1 MAKKRQKKGS
11 SKISS
16 KVEHEEDEDQPLQEG
31 DIARRH
37 DFEGLI
43 SCETGA
49 ALGPIVSAQLV
60 PWVPPFTAEYLIILA
75 DPRAQSSDL
84 RRGIQYISSNAS
96 PDILQ
101 QVIAINSDEVNI
113 TKSWIDRTMT
123 QGGNDGSDTEGDA
136 ALIRIFSDRNWE
148 WMQRYSA
155 VDDGRWSMSMMVIDS
170 DAVIRRVIRDVDP
183 SQACQLLAEA
193 IDKR

>member
-1 MAKKRQKKGS
+1 MS
-11 SKISS
+11 TS
-16 KVEHEEDEDQPLQEG
+16 L
-31 DIARRH
+31 
-37 DFEGLI
+37 
-43 SCETGA
+43 
-49 ALGPIVSAQLV
+49 
-60 PWVPPFTAEYLIILA
+60 
-75 DPRAQSSDL
+75 QSSDL
-84 RRGIQYISSNAS
+84 RRAIQYISSNAS

-123 QGGNDGSDTEGDA
+123 QRGDDGSDTEGDA
-136 ALIRIFSDRNWE
+136 ALIHVFSDRNWE
-148 WMQRYSA
+148 WMRRYSA

-193 IDKR
+193 IESIK